1 MAEKPA
7 AEPRTSNASERM
19 LLIQAFASSEGHEAS
34 LEPCERALRARE
46 QRVERAKRSECAI
59 PRSKKILGY
68 KETVMGLTADD
79 FAESVDRDSGVDGRP
94 LSDAL
99 AEVAV
104 DIDTD
109 SDKAVRD
116 PGEDP

>member
-1 MAEKPA
+1 
-7 AEPRTSNASERM
+7 
-19 LLIQAFASSEGHEAS
+19 
-34 LEPCERALRARE
+34 
-46 QRVERAKRSECAI
+46 
-59 PRSKKILGY
+59 
-68 KETVMGLTADD
+68 MGLTADD

>member
-1 MAEKPA
+1 
-7 AEPRTSNASERM
+7 
-19 LLIQAFASSEGHEAS
+19 
-34 LEPCERALRARE
+34 
-46 QRVERAKRSECAI
+46 
-59 PRSKKILGY
+59 
-68 KETVMGLTADD
+68 MGLTADD

-94 LSDAL
+94 LGDAL

-109 SDKAVRD
+109 SDEAVRD